1 MLKLFSEDFHR
12 PLRLD
17 PASGYRYP
25 LRQQIPVAENT
36 DDISAA
42 YWSLPIAVTGN
53 LAFMISCKATTE
65 VIGGAL
71 RLVFKRKHTQFNN
84 TRTSPAFRYDAA
96 TDTDIV
102 ELTPT
107 RLSMDKTGAVFYL
120 AIETAVDSVSV
131 RAFWPLESF
140 SLYQLNGL
148 ESAKYP
154 YSAIPIAD
162 PFQEPNLDIDRLLV
176 DDFEV

>member
-1 MLKLFSEDFHR
+1 MLKLLSEDFHR

-17 PASGYRYP
+17 PSSGYRYP
-25 LRQQIPVAENT
+25 LRQQIPVVDNT
-36 DDISAA
+36 DDVSAA
-42 YWSLPIAVTGN
+42 YWSLPVSVTGN
-53 LAFMISCKATTE
+53 LAFMISCKSTTE

-71 RLVFKRKHTQFNN
+71 RLVFKRRHTTFNN
-84 TRTSPAFRYDAA
+84 SRTSPAFRYDTATN
-96 TDTDIV
+96 TDTV

-120 AIETAVDSVSV
+120 AIETVVDSVSV
-131 RAFWPLESF
+131 RVFWPLESF
-140 SLYQLNGL
+140 SLYQLSGT

-154 YSAIPIAD
+154 YSAIQIAD
-162 PFQEPNLDIDRLLV
+162 PFQEPNLDIDRVLV